1 MLHGLGSQRPPRS
14 RNRRGVSPFELAAQ
28 AASVEALQMVRIRG
42 LTIVEEQRDKIAV
55 VGDASE
61 LRIWLPRSVIKLEAD
76 GVIAM
81 PARIARCKGLLPLQ
95 RT

>member
-1 MLHGLGSQRPPRS
+1 MLHGFGAQRRPRS
-14 RNRRGVSPFELAAQ
+14 RNWRGKSPFEVAAQ
-28 AASVEALQMVRIRG
+28 AASVEGRQMVRVRG

-55 VGDASE
+55 VGGASD

-81 PARIARCKGLLPLQ
+81 PGRIARCKGLLPLQ
-95 RT
+95 GT